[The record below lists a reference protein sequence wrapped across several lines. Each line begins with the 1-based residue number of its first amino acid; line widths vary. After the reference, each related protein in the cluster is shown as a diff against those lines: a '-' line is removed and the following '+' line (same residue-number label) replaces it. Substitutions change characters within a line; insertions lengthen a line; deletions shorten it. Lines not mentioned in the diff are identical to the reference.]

1 MPGNASCDR
10 LAARNEAAG
19 PDRAAFGHTETCK
32 AVSGSVAMTDVT
44 AADGD
49 DRCRPAS
56 ARVLPVLFH
65 GFHTRKAALSPV
77 GLVRRW
83 ARRCAAQRVA
93 AKTVS
98 PGSVSER
105 AIHIIIGPRGHSHLR
120 KEMNVGCIAEAAAAA
135 STAARGGGGF
145 CAGFCTGQRSVTII

>member
-1 MPGNASCDR
+1 MLPRMSTEKTEALVMPGNASCDR

-98 PGSVSER
+98 PGSVSEACIEGQFIIR
-105 AIHIIIGPRGHSHLR
+105 SAIYCE
-120 KEMNVGCIAEAAAAA
+120 KK
-135 STAARGGGGF
+135 
-145 CAGFCTGQRSVTII
+145 